1 MARIHPSDWRALEVT
16 GAAAREIETLALLE
30 TALPEELLVL
40 HGVHWTRLQSGF
52 ALVGEVDFVILGPD
66 GRVLLVE
73 QKSGLL
79 EETPEGLVKRY
90 GGGRVKHVGHQVDRM
105 IDALRLRI
113 ASSLRLEGVK
123 IDYLLYCPDYTVHE
137 RASAG
142 LPEERIIDLP
152 RRDSL
157 PRRIREAFGGPA
169 RPDIARRL
177 HEFFAGELELVP
189 DTATLVGRADALVTR
204 LSGGLATWA
213 RRLEFSPFRLRITA
227 TAGSG
232 KTQLALAL
240 LGDAAREGRSARYV
254 CYNRPLADHVARV
267 AVPGAV
273 AGTFH
278 QWCERSLR
286 ERGTTPDFSRPDAFA
301 ALEQGFAALAPQEP
315 LLDELIVDEGQDF
328 EAAWVAPLLRRVRPG
343 GRVWWLEDPMQQLYV
358 REGPPL
364 EGWVRLRDETNYRTP
379 RRILEAVNRWL
390 VPAGG
395 GQAPVVAGSPFEGE
409 EIEIL
414 EYEDAAG
421 LVERTRRAIT
431 LALQS
436 RFRRQDIAVVTFAGR
451 ERSRILPFD
460 SLGPHRLRSF
470 QGRYD
475 ILGEPEFGEG
485 EILAETVYRFKGQ
498 SAPCVVL
505 TEVDFEVLD
514 ERARRKLFTGMTRAS
529 LKLVLVVSRRALALL
544 G

>member
-1 MARIHPSDWRALEVT
+1 VARIHPTDWRALEVT

-30 TALPEELLVL
+30 AALPDSLTVL
-40 HGVHWTRLQSGF
+40 HGVHWSRLQAGF
-52 ALVGEVDFVILGPD
+52 AAVGEVDFVVIGPD

-79 EETPEGLVKRY
+79 EQTPEGLVKRY
-90 GGGRVKHVGHQVDRM
+90 GGARRKHVGHQVDRM
-105 IDALRLRI
+105 IDALRQRI
-113 ASSLRLEGVK
+113 TASIRVEGVL

-142 LPEERIIDLP
+142 LPEERIVDLP

-157 PRRIREAFGGPA
+157 PRRIREAFTGPP
-169 RPDIARRL
+169 RPDLARRL
-177 HEFFAGELELVP
+177 YEFFAGELELVP
-189 DTATLVGRADALVTR
+189 DTATLVGRAGELVTR

-213 RRLEFSPFRLRITA
+213 RRLEFEPFRLRVTA

-240 LGDAAREGRSARYV
+240 LAQAAHTGRRTRYV
-254 CYNRPLADHVARV
+254 CYNRPLADHVVRV
-267 AVPGAV
+267 APEGAL
-273 AGTFH
+273 ASTFH
-278 QWCERSLR
+278 QWCERSVR
-286 ERGTTPDFSRPDAFA
+286 AAGRAPDFSRADAFA
-301 ALEQGFAALAPQEP
+301 TLERDFAALDPPSP
-315 LLDELIVDEGQDF
+315 LLDELVIDEGQDF
-328 EAAWVAPLLRRVRPG
+328 EAAWVAPLLRQVRPE
-343 GRVWWLEDPMQQLYV
+343 GRVWWLEDPMQQLYA
-358 REGPPL
+358 REEAQL
-364 EGWVRLRDETNYRTP
+364 AGWVRLRDDTNYRTP
-379 RRILEAVNRWL
+379 RSILEKVNRWL
-390 VPAGG
+390 SPA
-395 GQAPVVAGSPFEGE
+395 QPVVAGSPFEGE
-409 EIEIL
+409 ELEVL

-421 LVERTRRAIT
+421 LAEKTRRAIT

-451 ERSRILPFD
+451 ERSRILAFD
-460 SLGPHRLRSF
+460 ALGPHKLRSF

-498 SAPCVVL
+498 SAPCVIL
-505 TEVDFEVLD
+505 TEIDFETLD

-529 LKLVLVVSRRALALL
+529 LKLYLVISSRALAQLPESA
-544 G
+544 